1 MTTCVL
7 CERVVFMQKMVMMTL
22 IMVMV
27 VVATV
32 LWPGVPWH
40 TLSSF
45 RPCLALLPLST
56 TFFTTWYMSTHSYSL
71 DSDIPQAALI
81 AQVFLSSVLP
91 YLACELNYNYLLLME
106 FITPRGSKSIYT
118 MPELIYIKSWARDP

>member
-1 MTTCVL
+1 MTTCFL
-7 CERVVFMQKMVMMTL
+7 SERVVFMLKLVMMTL

-32 LWPGVPWH
+32 LMTKGPMAHPLILQTLPG
-40 TLSSF
+40 TLAIVHHLLYHLVCAYSF
-45 RPCLALLPLST
+45 
-56 TFFTTWYMSTHSYSL
+56 FGL

-106 FITPRGSKSIYT
+106 FITPRGSKNIHN
-118 MPELIYIKSWARDP
+118 ARAALQ